1 MLFELHDEDAP
12 PPKMSDAERLAATK
26 ARIREQR
33 KTGKFNKTKFDRNTE
48 RVAPALV
55 GKQADDN
62 AGGPVRERSTAARA
76 NAPPP
81 TTTPSTPPPTG
92 DAPSALPTPNV
103 ANAKPAEKPK
113 RKRATVM
120 GLFRDERKV
129 KGGRSRSYAAF
140 HRKLELQR
148 RIDAKSAAVRAKREA
163 RLAAKR
169 QRQVQKTLDK
179 NRRKEEFLK
188 RVREAKE
195 RRRILLQR
203 RYERKVERTCMG
215 QDGLVSQR
223 VNPTTVKVTQHNDL
237 LRFRS
242 ITIKF
247 PGHWQFK
254 KAMPL
259 MIKQTPFM
267 REKAKRDIATEQR
280 KRYVKDKMHE
290 RLLLAV
296 NPPKKPYVTRYG
308 RKAQIAGEGR
318 AIHGGRSV
326 FNERCDP

>member
-1 MLFELHDEDAP
+1 
-12 PPKMSDAERLAATK
+12 MSDAERLAATR
-26 ARIREQR
+26 ARLRLFR
-33 KTGKFNKTKFDRNTE
+33 KTGKSNQTKFDRNTE
-48 RVAPALV
+48 RVAPAPV
-55 GKQADDN
+55 GKQAE
-62 AGGPVRERSTAARA
+62 GHVEGPVRERSTAARA

-113 RKRATVM
+113 RKRATVHS
-120 GLFRDERKV
+120 LLRDEGKV

-140 HRKLELQR
+140 QRKRELQR
-148 RIDAKSAAVRAKREA
+148 RIDAKSAAVRAKRET

-169 QRQVQKTLDK
+169 QKQLEKTLDK

-188 RVREAKE
+188 RIQEARE
-195 RRRILLQR
+195 RRRLKLAKQ
-203 RYERKVERTCMG
+203 YLRKVERACTG

-237 LRFRS
+237 IRFRS

-254 KAMPL
+254 KTMPL

-290 RLLLAV
+290 RLLQAV
-296 NPPKKPYVTRYG
+296 NPPKKQFITRYG
-308 RKAQIAGEGR
+308 RKAQIAGEGGNLC
-318 AIHGGRSV
+318 AARSV
-326 FNERCDP
+326 FNERCDR